1 MKTASVDEREGPQSS
16 DGFTMAPPEIQCMAC
31 TVPGYA
37 ATVLSAVA
45 EKRRALWRNLLRRAE
60 IMLWQK
66 KIRQTLMYYDE
77 EQQTTDNTRMF

>member
-1 MKTASVDEREGPQSS
+1 MKTASVDERERPQSS

-45 EKRRALWRNLLRRAE
+45 EKRRALRSAERRSAE
-60 IMLWQK
+60 NMIFREK
-66 KIRQTLMYYDE
+66 KGSYVSRE
-77 EQQTTDNTRMF
+77 SSER